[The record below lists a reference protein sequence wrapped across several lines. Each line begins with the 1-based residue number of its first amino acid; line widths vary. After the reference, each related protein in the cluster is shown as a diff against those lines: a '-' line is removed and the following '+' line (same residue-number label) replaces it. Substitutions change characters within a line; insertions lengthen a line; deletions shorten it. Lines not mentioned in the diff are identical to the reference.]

1 MGHGHLAYRTDSE
14 GSDACDFSFSE
25 GYGNDRHRKPF
36 ELPMWWPRQ
45 SRPNTASAVQINPHN
60 HDRTVHKP
68 ATGAH
73 QQYGQAALVQLRKSL
88 VPSARLDGAIR

>member
-14 GSDACDFSFSE
+14 GADALRFSFSE
-25 GYGNDRHRKPF
+25 GYGNDQHRKPF
-36 ELPMWWPRQ
+36 KLPMWRPRQ
-45 SRPNTASAVQINPHN
+45 SRPGKASAVQINPHN

-73 QQYGQAALVQLRKSL
+73 QQYRQAALLQLRKSMVSL
-88 VPSARLDGAIR
+88 ARVHGVIR